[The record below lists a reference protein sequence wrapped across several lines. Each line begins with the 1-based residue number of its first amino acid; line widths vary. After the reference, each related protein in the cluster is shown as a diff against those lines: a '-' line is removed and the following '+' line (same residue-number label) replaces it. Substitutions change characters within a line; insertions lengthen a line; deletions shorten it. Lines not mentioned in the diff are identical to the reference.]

1 MFGDLTNRLSVQAV
15 SHVRA
20 MMNGDSGPSED
31 ALDFEEL
38 LFWEGVLNQSCL
50 LQISRRALITS
61 MLSLHH
67 HPECSKN
74 TGARNAPLVE

>member
-31 ALDFEEL
+31 ALDLDEL
-38 LFWEGVLNQSCL
+38 LFWEGVLNQFL
-50 LQISRRALITS
+50 AYNRFFAKKG
-61 MLSLHH
+61 SL
-67 HPECSKN
+67 
-74 TGARNAPLVE
+74 